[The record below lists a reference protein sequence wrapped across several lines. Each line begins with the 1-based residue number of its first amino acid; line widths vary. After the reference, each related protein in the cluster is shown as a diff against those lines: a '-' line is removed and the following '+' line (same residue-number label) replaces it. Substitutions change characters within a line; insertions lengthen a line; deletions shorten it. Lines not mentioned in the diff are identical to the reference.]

1 LFASKGGS
9 DRVAR
14 LNAMGAENSS
24 PTPNGSSPAMPGES
38 HFALLGDN
46 RVHYVTIGQGN
57 TAIVMVHGW
66 AGNLGLWCHQV
77 PILAGKAKLILIDL
91 PGHGQSDK
99 PQAAYTMDF
108 FAEAVLAVLRDAKV
122 DKAVF
127 IAHSMGAAVVC
138 RIFRRA
144 PEKIAGVVSVD
155 GLLRRPHGT
164 VEQVTALVAPFGTPQ
179 YRDHAIK
186 LIHSFFPVPG
196 NEALRDHVMS
206 EMLATPQHVM
216 LGAMLG
222 MFGPDQAD
230 WVLDK
235 VNAPVAVINAP
246 SLWWANGYEKYVR
259 SLNPQTNYVL
269 MDGVGHFLMLE
280 KPVEFNNR
288 LSAAL
293 QKFPSLK

>member
-1 LFASKGGS
+1 
-9 DRVAR
+9 
-14 LNAMGAENSS
+14 MGTGNSS
-24 PTPNGSSPAMPGES
+24 PTANGSTPAMPGKS
-38 HFALLGDN
+38 HFASLGAN
-46 RVHYVTIGQGN
+46 RVHYVTIGEGN
-57 TAIVMVHGW
+57 STIVMVHGW
-66 AGNLGLWCHQV
+66 AGHLGLWCQQV
-77 PILAGKAKLILIDL
+77 PVLAGKAKLILIDL

-138 RIFRRA
+138 RLFRSA
-144 PEKIAGVVSVD
+144 PEKIAGIVSVD
-155 GLLRRPHGT
+155 GLMRRPHGT
-164 VEQVTALVAPFGTPQ
+164 VEQATALVAPFGTPQ

-196 NEALRDHVMS
+196 NETLRDHVMS

-222 MFGPDQAD
+222 MFGPDQSD
-230 WVLDK
+230 WALDK
-235 VNAPVAVINAP
+235 VNTPVAVINAP

-259 SLNPQTNYVL
+259 SLNPQTDYVM

-280 KPVEFNNR
+280 KPAEFNNR

-293 QKFPSLK
+293 QKFSSIK

>member
-1 LFASKGGS
+1 
-9 DRVAR
+9 
-14 LNAMGAENSS
+14 MGTGNSS
-24 PTPNGSSPAMPGES
+24 PAPNGHSPAMPGES
-38 HFALLGDN
+38 HFASLGAN

-66 AGNLGLWCHQV
+66 AGNLNLWCQQV
-77 PILAGKAKLILIDL
+77 PLLANKAKLILIDL

-99 PQAAYTMDF
+99 PQAAYTLDF
-108 FAEAVLAVLRDAKV
+108 FAEAVLAVLRDAKI

-138 RIFRRA
+138 RVFHRA
-144 PEKIAGVVSVD
+144 PEKITGIVSVD
-155 GLLRRPHGT
+155 GLMRRPHGT

-196 NEALRDHVMS
+196 NEALRDHVMT

-259 SLNPQTNYVL
+259 SLNPQTDYVM

>member
-1 LFASKGGS
+1 
-9 DRVAR
+9 
-14 LNAMGAENSS
+14 M
-24 PTPNGSSPAMPGES
+24 
-38 HFALLGDN
+38 
-46 RVHYVTIGQGN
+46 TIGQGN
-57 TAIVMVHGW
+57 TTIVMVHGW
-66 AGNLGLWCHQV
+66 AGNLGLWCKQV
-77 PILAGKAKLILIDL
+77 PMLAGNAKLILVDL

-99 PQAAYTMDF
+99 PQTAYTLDF

-138 RIFRRA
+138 RLFNQA
-144 PEKIAGVVSVD
+144 PEKIAGVISVD

-179 YRDHAIK
+179 YREHAVN
-186 LIHSFFPVPG
+186 LIHTFFPVPG
-196 NEALRDHVMS
+196 HEALRELVMS

-222 MFGPDQAD
+222 MFGADQSD
-230 WVLDK
+230 WALDK
-235 VNAPVAVINAP
+235 VNVPVAVINAP

-259 SLNPQTNYVL
+259 SLTPQIDYAI

-280 KPVEFNNR
+280 KPVEFNHR
-288 LSAAL
+288 LSSVL
-293 QKFPSLK
+293 QKFASLK